1 MILMHT
7 MKIPN
12 ERIAVLI
19 GKNGEM
25 KEYLE
30 EKLKLKISV
39 DSEGEVNIEG
49 ESVDEFFGKDIIK
62 AIGRGFE
69 PSVALKLLDD
79 NYLLRIIDLRD
90 YVGRDGL
97 ARVKGRI
104 IGEKGRTREIIEQD
118 AECFLSIYG
127 HTVGVIS
134 TLETMDIALS
144 AIFKLIE
151 GLNHSTVYA
160 YLEKH
165 RRLLKANRVKD
176 Q

>member
-1 MILMHT
+1 MQAI
-7 MKIPN
+7 KIPS

-19 GKNGEM
+19 GKNGDM

-30 EKLKLKISV
+30 GKLKLKIEV
-39 DSEGEVNIEG
+39 DGEGEVLFEG
-49 ESVDEFFGKDIIK
+49 ESVDEFFGADVIK

-79 NYLLRIIDLRD
+79 NYLLRIVDLRD
-90 YVGRDGL
+90 YVGRDSL

-104 IGEKGRTREIIEQD
+104 IGEKGKTREIIEQD
-118 AECFLSIYG
+118 AECFLSVYG
-127 HTVGVIS
+127 HTIGVIA
-134 TLETMDIALS
+134 TLETMDIALG

-151 GLNHSTVYA
+151 GLNHSSVYA
-160 YLEKH
+160 YLEKN
-165 RRLLKANRVKD
+165 RRLLKARRMQQK